1 MRRVNKTL
9 KKKRGGD
16 CGCNKSLS
24 FFNGGSGF
32 STPPT
37 MTGSVPGYSYNN
49 HQNDPLSPNNIINSR
64 LDPNPKMN
72 GGKKRRKSKFSRLR
86 SNEKMK
92 NVKRTSK
99 KKRKSKKT
107 RGGTFL
113 NSLAGFSSNTSN
125 YYTHNLTSIPVGT
138 PSNQPHASIISGNTD
153 FRTF

>member
-1 MRRVNKTL
+1 MRRVNKTF

-72 GGKKRRKSKFSRLR
+72 GGKKRNKSKISTLR
-86 SNEKMK
+86 SK

-99 KKRKSKKT
+99 KRKTNRRKSKKT
-107 RGGTFL
+107 RGGAFL
-113 NSLAGFSSNTSN
+113 DSLAGFASNTSN
-125 YYTHNLTSIPVGT
+125 YYT
-138 PSNQPHASIISGNTD
+138 SNPTYVPNDISTNH
-153 FRTF
+153 RHSSV

>member
-37 MTGSVPGYSYNN
+37 LTGSVPGYSYNN
-49 HQNDPLSPNNIINSR
+49 HQNDPLSPSNIVSSR

-72 GGKKRRKSKFSRLR
+72 GGKKRRKSKFYRLR
-86 SNEKMK
+86 SNKKMK

-99 KKRKSKKT
+99 KRRKSKKT
-107 RGGTFL
+107 RGGAFL
-113 NSLAGFSSNTSN
+113 DSLAGFASGTSN
-125 YYTHNLTSIPVGT
+125 YYT
-138 PSNQPHASIISGNTD
+138 SNPTYVPNGISTTH
-153 FRTF
+153 RHSSV